1 MNINERSETILN
13 IKKREDMNDR
23 DCILKVK

>member
-23 DCILKVK
+23 DSILKVK